1 MLANIR
7 KFFESIVNNKDH
19 LCSDDGVQSSENSQD
34 RRTVTVKPVASDGP
48 AATPKL
54 AASAKREDNKVA
66 KKDAEK
72 AAHDIKPVK
81 VSRPPSAADTRDETT
96 RKRKKTKVHTVLP
109 LKIQS
114 AGTR

>member
-34 RRTVTVKPVASDGP
+34 RRTVTVKPVASDSGNAP
-48 AATPKL
+48 PKL
-54 AASAKREDNKVA
+54 AASDKREDNKVA
-66 KKDAEK
+66 KKDGEK

-109 LKIQS
+109 LKIQL